1 MWVFEDSSGNHFTVV
16 ESLGSKAHLSQP
28 TGIDELENLG
38 RQAGQ
43 IKQVITTLWGA
54 TNKRQSDISAE
65 SSDISLSHLKLKEKA
80 FNSLL
85 PPSGSCLFIYS

>member
-1 MWVFEDSSGNHFTVV
+1 MWIFEDSSGNHLTVV

-43 IKQVITTLWGA
+43 INQVITTLWLV
-54 TNKRQSDISAE
+54 TNKKQADMAKIKGKSIQF
-65 SSDISLSHLKLKEKA
+65 SSST
-80 FNSLL
+80 
-85 PPSGSCLFIYS
+85 